1 MRGMRNNVVVH
12 EYFSVSTQII
22 WRTVTRNL
30 PSLAP
35 MLQELLKENT

>member
-12 EYFSVSTQII
+12 EYSSVSTQII